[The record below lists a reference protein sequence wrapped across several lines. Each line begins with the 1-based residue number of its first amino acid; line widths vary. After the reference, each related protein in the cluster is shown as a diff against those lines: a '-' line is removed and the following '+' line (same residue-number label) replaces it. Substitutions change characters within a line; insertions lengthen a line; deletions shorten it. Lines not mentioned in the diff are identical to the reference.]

1 MRTEVPAVVSKLETC
16 EQETGWADFISIEIS
31 KKALFCRPTL
41 FRNEFRELLIRAN
54 THWNERSAMTT
65 STHMHSEHTHGT
77 YTHTAGQPAHLRGVS
92 E

>member
-41 FRNEFRELLIRAN
+41 FRNEFRELLIRGATGPTGRLGREVLLIRRYRELN
-54 THWNERSAMTT
+54 PTRAA
-65 STHMHSEHTHGT
+65 
-77 YTHTAGQPAHLRGVS
+77 YT
-92 E
+92 

>member
-54 THWNERSAMTT
+54 TRLYYLRVRALVSW
-65 STHMHSEHTHGT
+65 
-77 YTHTAGQPAHLRGVS
+77 PAVLS
-92 E
+92 